1 MKIKRITFITGARGV
16 IAALALLCG
25 AASAQH
31 YYIYNGTRV
40 PLTVVNGKV
49 AVRSGA
55 SDAAQAQRSLAA
67 AASVAESDTRGL
79 GIPGWSVV
87 NVAGSQNP
95 AMRSLA
101 AAPANARAAAASLA
115 GATGAAFAS
124 PVFTVAGGEAI
135 PSNEILVGLNVGA
148 TIQGVL
154 ASLNN
159 PSITGSALVAGSTYK
174 LSTSLTNG
182 VDVLSLANSLN
193 GMAGIAFAEPNFI
206 QGAKMQMLPSD
217 PMFSQAWGLRNT
229 GQSGGRVGFDMAA
242 TSAWDVTTGSSSVV
256 VVVFECGI
264 DPSHPDINATTGR
277 DFTNAPVAG
286 AGPRPTGNEGADN
299 HGTRV
304 AGCIS
309 GKANNGIGATGVAP
323 GVRIASARIG
333 IPTSGLSFS
342 ASNDWIVAALDWARS
357 IGARVTNHSYS
368 MGAASSAIDAALLRA
383 RSAGIVNVAATGNS
397 NTNVIGYPASSP
409 YCLGVGAANRL
420 GSRASFSNYG
430 SGLDFLAPGEE
441 IITTDR
447 VGSMGVSGDY
457 ATVNGTS
464 FASPYAAGVAAL
476 IISRNPSWTAAQVEQ
491 RMKDT
496 CTDMGAA
503 GYDSLTGSGLL
514 NAYRALGGS
523 ATADDVGD
531 TFATARTVSVPST
544 TSAAISRAG
553 DIDMFKLT
561 LTGRLELTAATSGST
576 DTYGS
581 LYDVNG
587 NLIAANDNANGGYNF
602 AIVRTLLAGTYY
614 IAVRHQSS
622 SAASGSYSLLLSSRA
637 PQEPEIRIRGNGY
650 EIVKGD
656 TTPSTTD
663 FTSFGSVNAGSTID
677 RVFTI
682 ENSGVA
688 DLRLTGSPVVAISGT
703 SASQFS
709 VAALPLATVSPARST
724 TFTVR
729 FRPASAGTFNAT
741 ISIANNDYDENPYTF
756 AISGTGAGLSDGIGG
771 TFATAAAM
779 SVPGSIST
787 RLDFGGDV
795 DMFRFTLSASAT
807 VTLATSGSTDT
818 YGTLYTSTG
827 GLITSNDDGNGYPNF
842 RIVRTLAAGTY
853 YLKVNGY
860 YSTTTGA
867 YSLTLSR

>member
-1 MKIKRITFITGARGV
+1 
-16 IAALALLCG
+16 
-25 AASAQH
+25 
-31 YYIYNGTRV
+31 
-40 PLTVVNGKV
+40 V
-49 AVRSGA
+49 ATSET
-55 SDAAQAQRSLAA
+55 Q
-67 AASVAESDTRGL
+67 GL

-101 AAPANARAAAASLA
+101 AAPANARAAAESLA
-115 GATGAAFAS
+115 GAGGGVFAS
-124 PVFTVAGGEAI
+124 PVFTTANGEAI
-135 PSNEILVGLNVGA
+135 PSSEILVGLKAGA

-154 ASLNN
+154 TSLNN
-159 PSITGSALVAGSTYK
+159 PSITGSALLAGSTYK
-174 LSTSLTNG
+174 LTTSLTNG
-182 VDVLSLANSLN
+182 VDVLNLANSLN

-217 PMFSQAWGLRNT
+217 PLFSQAWGLRNT
-229 GQSGGRVGFDMAA
+229 GQSGGRAGFDMAA

-256 VVVFECGI
+256 AVVFECGI
-264 DPSHPDINATTGR
+264 DPSHPDINATAGR

-309 GKANNGIGATGVAP
+309 GKANNGLGATGVAP

-333 IPTSGLSFS
+333 IPTTGNSFS
-342 ASNDWIVAALDWARS
+342 ASSEWIVAALDWARS

-383 RSAGIVNVAATGNS
+383 RNAGIVNVAATGNS

-409 YCLGVGAANRL
+409 YCLGVGAANRY
-420 GSRASFSNYG
+420 GARASFSNYG
-430 SGLDFLAPGEE
+430 SGLDFLAPGEA

-447 VGSMGVSGDY
+447 VGSMGESGDY

-496 CTDMGAA
+496 CTDMGAT

-531 TFATARTVSVPST
+531 TLATARTVSVPST

-561 LTGRLELTAATSGST
+561 LAGRLELTAATSGST
-576 DTYGS
+576 DTFGS
-581 LYDVNG
+581 LYDASG
-587 NLIAANDNANGGYNF
+587 SLIATNDNANGGYNF
-602 AIVRTLLAGTYY
+602 SVVRTLLAGTYY
-614 IAVRHQSS
+614 VAVRHQSS
-622 SAASGSYSLLLSSRA
+622 AAASGSYSLLLSSRA

-656 TTPSTTD
+656 TTPSTAD

-688 DLRLTGSPVVAISGT
+688 DLRMTGSPVVAISGT
-703 SASQFS
+703 GASQFS
-709 VAALPLATVSPARST
+709 VAALPLVTVSPARST

-756 AISGTGAGLSDGIGG
+756 AISGTGAGLSDSIGG

-779 SVPGSIST
+779 SAPGSIST
-787 RLDFGGDV
+787 RLDFGGDA

-818 YGTLYTSTG
+818 YGTLYSSTG
-827 GLITSNDDGNGYPNF
+827 GLITSDDDGNGYPNF

-860 YSTTTGA
+860 SSTTTGA